1 LQITFRKLS
10 SLIFNLRLIN
20 TFTPKSII
28 VYLNLMNSSQTPFEQ
43 IIRSRRSMRKYDQ
56 NEPYD
61 KEIVKKSLEL
71 ALLSPSSSNMQ
82 LWEFY
87 RIISPEAK
95 EKIAHFCLDQSTAKT
110 AGELVVIVARP
121 DYVKRSIKLNL
132 DLVNDPTSF
141 EKESHRERR
150 RKYYTELM
158 PMFYSRDFLFILS
171 LLKKLFVTLIGL
183 KRPIVREVTVV
194 NKKVTIHK
202 SIALAAQTFM
212 LAVKSYGYDTCPME
226 GYDSKRIK
234 KFLKLPCQAEIN
246 MVISVGKG
254 LPEGILYPQKRYD
267 YNVIVKEV

>member
-1 LQITFRKLS
+1 M
-10 SLIFNLRLIN
+10 N
-20 TFTPKSII
+20 T
-28 VYLNLMNSSQTPFEQ
+28 NQTPFEQ
-43 IIRSRRSMRKYDQ
+43 IVRSRRSMRKYDQ
-56 NEPYD
+56 SEPYD
-61 KEIVKKSLEL
+61 KEIVRKSLEL

-95 EKIAHFCLDQSTAKT
+95 EKMAYFCLDQSTAKT
-110 AGELVVIVARP
+110 AAELVVIVARP
-121 DYVKRSIKLNL
+121 DFVKRSIKLNL
-132 DLVNDPTSF
+132 ELVNDPNSF

-150 RKYYTELM
+150 ITYYSKVM
-158 PMFYSRDFLFILS
+158 PLFYSRDFLFILS
-171 LLKKLFVTLIGL
+171 AIKKIIVFVIGI

-226 GYDSKRIK
+226 GVDSKRIK
-234 KFLKLPCQAEIN
+234 KFLKLPNQAEIN

-254 LPEGILYPQKRYD
+254 TPEGILYPQKRYD
-267 YNVIVKEV
+267 YDVVVKEV

>member
-1 LQITFRKLS
+1 M
-10 SLIFNLRLIN
+10 N
-20 TFTPKSII
+20 T
-28 VYLNLMNSSQTPFEQ
+28 NQTPFEQ
-43 IIRSRRSMRKYDQ
+43 IVRSRRSMRNYDQ

-71 ALLSPSSSNMQ
+71 AMLSPNSSNMQ

-87 RIISPEAK
+87 RIVSPEAK
-95 EKIAHFCLDQSTAKT
+95 KKIASFCMDQNTATT
-110 AGELVVIVARP
+110 AAELVVFVARP
-121 DYVKRSIKLNL
+121 DHVKRSIKLNL
-132 DLVNDPTSF
+132 DLVNDPSSF

-150 RKYYTELM
+150 RTYYSKVM
-158 PMFYSRDFLFILS
+158 PLFYSRDFLFILS
-171 LLKKLFVTLIGL
+171 SIKKLIVTIIGL

-226 GYDSKRIK
+226 GVDSKRIK
-234 KFLKLPCQAEIN
+234 KYLKLPCQAEIN

-254 LPEGILYPQKRYD
+254 TPLGVWYPQKRYD
-267 YNVIVKEV
+267 YNVVVKEL